1 MTDQPTSLDK
11 HRGMAAQVATEA
23 RRLRADVE
31 ADQAALRDRR
41 ESLEK
46 VLIAAPAADWAEAVE
61 KARYLLSLFAETQ
74 AAADPRR
81 QKLLQDVIA
90 DFERLLGAPDLNER

>member
-1 MTDQPTSLDK
+1 MNGQ
-11 HRGMAAQVATEA
+11 HGA

-46 VLIAAPAADWAEAVE
+46 VLIAAPAADWAEAVD